1 MPFVRRNADGK
12 IDAVFEN
19 PEGDATEEISAD
31 NSELNSFLGTAVGD
45 SVHPERWA
53 IADLAIA
60 RVTEDL
66 IDLLIDKGVISFTEL
81 PENAQQKLIDR
92 RGLRNELGYVA
103 RFVNEDEEIL

>member
-12 IDAVFEN
+12 IDAVFDR
-19 PEGDATEEISAD
+19 PEGDAKEELSAD
-31 NSELNSFLGTAVGD
+31 NPELKSFFGILGEDGKPAELWTL
-45 SVHPERWA
+45 
-53 IADLAIA
+53 ADLGIA

-103 RFVNEDEEIL
+103 KLFNEDDELI